1 MVKCIHGV
9 LFLMSFAALFSCG
22 KLSVDDSQS
31 MIPIDFSVRDYT
43 AEVKGSSLTTDN
55 ISSFGVFALVNDS
68 DKSSRMLL
76 MDNVKVKDKGNFW
89 AADEMYYWPQKSGT
103 TVDFYAYSPYSAT
116 PSDKGIEF
124 SFDETT
130 GMPSF
135 QFTMSDKADIDL
147 MVAENEGC
155 TAADGPV
162 ALNFRHLLS
171 KVQFKFKVSNEGGF
185 SYVVNQI
192 KVKDVSQ
199 TGSYT
204 WPEEDIEF
212 NSSPVVDVVAG
223 GGHGDYLIDT
233 TLPVLIDD
241 FTIYL
246 PPGSFGKMEVTLNNE
261 LPQIIDY
268 SDLILLPGKILTIT
282 MEIGLTDIQYTTAVT
297 DWVNGGTAT
306 GDIS

>member
-1 MVKCIHGV
+1 MLSALLIESCTKGGSAVEDDRVPVEFMQESVVVTRGV
-9 LFLMSFAALFSCG
+9 EGNGYFLSGDAFGIMAYYVPHEDELVSHMPSAKPDFMYNTKVSYDG
-22 KLSVDDSQS
+22 GVWSYS
-31 MIPIDFSVRDYT
+31 PI
-43 AEVKGSSLTTDN
+43 
-55 ISSFGVFALVNDS
+55 
-68 DKSSRMLL
+68 M
-76 MDNVKVKDKGNFW
+76 
-89 AADEMYYWPQKSGT
+89 YWPQKDGAC
-103 TVDFYAYSPYSAT
+103 VNFYAYFPYS
-116 PSDKGIEF
+116 PVSGDNGITVSSSGHEGYP
-124 SFDETT
+124 SFDFEL
-130 GMPSF
+130 GQS
-135 QFTMSDKADIDL
+135 ADVDL
-147 MVAENEGC
+147 LVAEATAC
-155 TAADGPV
+155 TAEDGPV
-162 ALNFRHLLS
+162 ALGFRHLLS

-192 KVKDVSQ
+192 KVKDVPQ
-199 TGSYT
+199 TGTYT
-204 WPEEDIEF
+204 WPEVDIEF

-282 MEIGLTDIQYTTAVT
+282 MEIGLTGIQYTTAVT